1 MSHCFIILVSPEVM
15 SLSVTARCDWIFR
28 NSRTRV
34 RHKHMN
40 KTTKATPAPESEDK
54 STALAEGM
62 DLKRER
68 LLLRPS
74 LDCSHYCSYK
84 KIAHWNFLSR
94 EKQTL
99 KPKWA
104 KRGLA
109 QPQHWMTMAS
119 KGLYTHGGPRD
130 CISQCHW
137 CHTIVY
143 VHSVVASQLNAFL
156 TACPHSVTKWT
167 FKSPIVWRHKITYRD
182 FIWRSCWKVMTSI
195 QPS

>member
-99 KPKWA
+99 KPK
-104 KRGLA
+104 
-109 QPQHWMTMAS
+109 
-119 KGLYTHGGPRD
+119 
-130 CISQCHW
+130 
-137 CHTIVY
+137 
-143 VHSVVASQLNAFL
+143 
-156 TACPHSVTKWT
+156 
-167 FKSPIVWRHKITYRD
+167 
-182 FIWRSCWKVMTSI
+182 
-195 QPS
+195 